1 MKLLNSA
8 RQFVETVALYLVGGL
23 CMVLFI
29 VLRFTAECDEDADG
43 QKNGAL

>member
-8 RQFVETVALYLVGGL
+8 RLFVETVALYLLGGL

-29 VLRFTAECDEDADG
+29 VLRLTAECEEDADC
-43 QKNGAL
+43 KKHGAL